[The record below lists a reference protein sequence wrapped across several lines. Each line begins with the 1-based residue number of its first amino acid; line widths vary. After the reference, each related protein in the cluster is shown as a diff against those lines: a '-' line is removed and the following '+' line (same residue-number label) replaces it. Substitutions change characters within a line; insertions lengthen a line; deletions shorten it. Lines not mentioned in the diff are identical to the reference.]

1 MTDQSPSPVPLI
13 PGANEARAARE
24 SAVWFELPGR
34 THLEITGADRAKFLH
49 NFCTNDIKGLVTGSG
64 CEAFVTSVQGK
75 ILGHVL
81 VFAEDDRLTVSAVP
95 GCADR
100 LVRHLSKYQINEAVT
115 FTDQTAAW
123 STGFIVGPNAPRVVE
138 RVVGGPLPREDLR
151 HVSFGVGPSRVR
163 VRRYDLL
170 GFPGYELV
178 VENAGWQRL
187 REALPELAVA
197 GSVALLQYL
206 RISAGVPWY
215 GVDLTDANLAQEA
228 SRTSRAIH
236 FRKGCY
242 LGQEPIAR
250 IDAMGHVNQQLRSV
264 KIEGGEIPSAGT
276 ELFHPQEPTKSVGRI
291 TSAVGLPDAPGAVC
305 LAFLKRGCESP
316 GQRVLVGE
324 SRRPAEVFWNGP
336 S

>member
-1 MTDQSPSPVPLI
+1 
-13 PGANEARAARE
+13 
-24 SAVWFELPGR
+24 
-34 THLEITGADRAKFLH
+34 
-49 NFCTNDIKGLVTGSG
+49 
-64 CEAFVTSVQGK
+64 
-75 ILGHVL
+75 
-81 VFAEDDRLTVSAVP
+81 
-95 GCADR
+95 
-100 LVRHLSKYQINEAVT
+100 
-115 FTDQTAAW
+115 
-123 STGFIVGPNAPRVVE
+123 
-138 RVVGGPLPREDLR
+138 
-151 HVSFGVGPSRVR
+151 
-163 VRRYDLL
+163 
-170 GFPGYELV
+170 

-215 GVDLTDANLAQEA
+215 GVDLTAANLAQEA

-264 KIEGGEIPSAGT
+264 KISVVAVSSKKK